1 LPIGFELEIFW
12 EIGIQTIEI
21 LTLVFGIMGMTLS
34 LMLMFSPR
42 LTQNLSNILNRSIH
56 VDKRLEYLDKDIQ
69 ISDFFYNHHITFGFI
84 LVVGSAFSLFF
95 FFFSLDVSKFAGIFF
110 GSRTNVFTAELVV
123 STITWIGKIGCLAG
137 LAIGLL
143 LAFKPDS
150 MKRLENRLN
159 SWFET
164 KPMIEKLDKSSH
176 DMDAFFFRHSIAV
189 GLVGAVISFF
199 LISLSIIN
207 LLR

>member
-1 LPIGFELEIFW
+1 MEIFW
-12 EIGIQTIEI
+12 EIGLETIEI

-42 LTQNLSNILNRSIH
+42 LTQNLSNILNRSIN
-56 VDKRLEYLDKDIQ
+56 VEKRLEYLDKDIQ
-69 ISDFFYNHHITFGFI
+69 ISDFFYSHHIAVGLI
-84 LVVGSAFSLFF
+84 LVAGSAFSLFF
-95 FFFSLDVSKFAGIFF
+95 FFFSLDVSKFTGIFF
-110 GSRTNVFTAELVV
+110 GSRSNLFAAELVV

-137 LAIGLL
+137 LFIGLL
-143 LAFKPDS
+143 MAFKPDILRS
-150 MKRLENRLN
+150 IESRLN

-164 KPMIEKLDKSSH
+164 KPMIEKLDKTSH
-176 DMDAFFFRHSIAV
+176 DMDSFFFRHPIAV
-189 GLVGAVISFF
+189 GLIGAVISFF

>member
-1 LPIGFELEIFW
+1 MEIFW

-34 LMLMFSPR
+34 LMMVFSPR
-42 LTQNLSNILNRSIH
+42 LTQTLSNTLNRSID

-69 ISDFFYNHHITFGFI
+69 ISDFFYSHHITVGII
-84 LVVGSAFSLFF
+84 LVAGSAFSLFF

-110 GSRTNVFTAELVV
+110 GSQSNLFAAELVV
-123 STITWIGKIGCLAG
+123 STVTWIGKVGCLAG
-137 LAIGLL
+137 LAVGLL
-143 LAFKPDS
+143 MVFKPDLLKGMES
-150 MKRLENRLN
+150 RLD

-164 KPMIEKLDKSSH
+164 KPILDKFDKSSY
-176 DMDAFFFRHSIAV
+176 DMDSFFFRHPVAV
-189 GLVGAVISFF
+189 GLIGAVISFF

>member
-1 LPIGFELEIFW
+1 MEIFW

-42 LTQNLSNILNRSIH
+42 LTQNLSNILNRSIN
-56 VDKRLEYLDKDIQ
+56 VEKRLEYLDKDIQ
-69 ISDFFYNHHITFGFI
+69 ISDFFYSHHIAVGLI
-84 LVVGSAFSLFF
+84 LVAGSAFSLFF
-95 FFFSLDVSKFAGIFF
+95 FFFSLDVSKFTGIFF
-110 GSRTNVFTAELVV
+110 GSRSNLFAAELVV

-137 LAIGLL
+137 LFIGLL
-143 LAFKPDS
+143 MAFKPDILRS
-150 MKRLENRLN
+150 IESRLN

-164 KPMIEKLDKSSH
+164 KPMIEKLDKTSH
-176 DMDAFFFRHSIAV
+176 DTDSFFFRHPVAV

>member
-1 LPIGFELEIFW
+1 MEIFW

-34 LMLMFSPR
+34 LMMVFSTR
-42 LTQNLSNILNRSIH
+42 LTQTLSNTLNRSID

-69 ISDFFYNHHITFGFI
+69 ISDFVYSHHIAVGLI
-84 LVVGSAFSLFF
+84 LVAGSAFSLFF

-110 GSRTNVFTAELVV
+110 GSQSNLFAAEIVV
-123 STITWIGKIGCLAG
+123 STVTWIGKVGCLAG

-143 LAFKPDS
+143 MVFKPDL
-150 MKRLENRLN
+150 MKGMESRLN

-164 KPMIEKLDKSSH
+164 KPMLNKLDKSSY
-176 DMDAFFFRHSIAV
+176 DMDSFFFRYPVAV
-189 GLVGAVISFF
+189 GLVGAVISFV

>member
-1 LPIGFELEIFW
+1 MEIFW

-34 LMLMFSPR
+34 LMLIFSPR
-42 LTQNLSNILNRSIH
+42 LTRDLSNILNRSIN
-56 VDKRLEYLDKDIQ
+56 VEKRLEYLDKDIQ
-69 ISDFFYNHHITFGFI
+69 ISDFFYNHHVTMGLI
-84 LVVGSAFSLFF
+84 LVAGSVFSLFF
-95 FFFSLDVSKFAGIFF
+95 FFFSLDASKFAGIFF
-110 GSRTNVFTAELVV
+110 GSQSSVFAAELVV
-123 STITWIGKIGCLAG
+123 ITITWIGKIGCLAG
-137 LAIGLL
+137 LVIGLL
-143 LAFKPDS
+143 LVFKPDLMRGIES
-150 MKRLENRLN
+150 RLN

-164 KPMIEKLDKSSH
+164 KSMIDKLDKTSH
-176 DMDAFFFRHSIAV
+176 DMDSFFFRHPLAV